1 MNRKQFALVL
11 AAVALLVAAGVGLQS
26 WKRSSYAVADS
37 RVGQKLIEGFKVD
50 DVGTID
56 IVESKGRVSIVRG
69 ERGWT
74 VKERGD
80 FPADVE
86 PIRDL
91 LLKLQGLKVVQAE
104 GLSDA
109 VKPRLQLVAPGA
121 GVKPEEAGTLVEL
134 KARDGKPLATLV
146 LGKKQLRDAK
156 IAGLPDGIPS
166 GRYVWVAADP
176 QRVSVVN
183 EAFGS
188 VVAKPEQWLAKEL
201 VRIERTKAITAT
213 GPDGKVKWAV
223 SKASEAGDWK
233 LAGPGTLDPQ
243 KAQDAASALYGVQVA
258 DVAPDVSDAEAGL
271 DKPTTIRA
279 QTFEGWNYELKIGK
293 PAPGD
298 RYFVRASV
306 DGSVPEPRAARADD
320 KLGEKP
326 QDKPEDK
333 PEGKPEGKEKAD
345 KALADRTD
353 LLAAKLAREQAVAG
367 RTVLVGKSIV
377 APLLRDRGELYKV
390 AKPKDAAKARK

>member
-11 AAVALLVAAGVGLQS
+11 AAVALLVAAG
-26 WKRSSYAVADS
+26 
-37 RVGQKLIEGFKVD
+37 VGQKLIEGFKVD

-156 IAGLPDGIPS
+156 IAGLPDGMPS

-258 DVAPDVSDAEAGL
+258 DVAPDISDAEAGL

-306 DGSVPEPRAARADD
+306 DGSVPEPRAAPADD

-333 PEGKPEGKEKAD
+333 PEGKEKAD
-345 KALADRTD
+345 KALADRKD